1 MHDEDSGSA
10 QQGGWQPPEYVSPW
24 LPASGS
30 PQGDEGANDTISYG
44 AGPVYDPSQGPAEA
58 PGYPAAPGYGPGPAG
73 PGYGPAYGPTCGRSN
88 TGCAL

>member
-30 PQGDEGANDTISYG
+30 PRGDEGANDTISYRG
-44 AGPVYDPSQGPAEA
+44 GPVYDGSQGPADG
-58 PGYPAAPGYGPGPAG
+58 PGYPAGPGYGPGPAG
-73 PGYGPAYGPTCGRSN
+73 PG
-88 TGCAL
+88 